1 MICETLRTKLTIEKH
16 DPPPFPQIT
25 MDERKG
31 PGSDSAEFAK
41 LQMGLVVLVKI
52 MSVLINFLLQN
63 TNLVSVLIK
72 ICPNFA
78 GHISQD

>member
-1 MICETLRTKLTIEKH
+1 MICEILHTKLTIEQH
-16 DPPPFPQIT
+16 DPSPFPQIT
-25 MDERKG
+25 MGERKG